1 MIREAELF
9 DVPRINE
16 LGELLHENFKNV
28 YKVNEMLKEDI
39 SKVIV
44 YECDDKVVGFISA
57 TNLYDTCDIIDL
69 VVDPIY
75 RKRMIAT
82 NLINYLIG
90 DLNENVKLITLEVA
104 VNNKI
109 AIDLY
114 EKFGFE
120 IIHKREKYYN
130 NSDAYLMARKCK

>member
-9 DVPRINE
+9 DIPRINE
-16 LGELLHENFKNV
+16 LGELLHENFQTV
-28 YKVNEMLKEDI
+28 YKMNEMLKEDI

-69 VVDPIY
+69 VVDPLY

-82 NLINYLIG
+82 NLIGYLIG
-90 DLNENVKLITLEVA
+90 DLNEDVKLITLEVA
-104 VNNKI
+104 VNNEV
-109 AIDLY
+109 AINLY

-120 IIHKREKYYN
+120 IIHKRDNYYD
-130 NSDAYLMARKCK
+130 NSDAYLMARKC